1 MRSKAGFTL
10 LEVTVASTIFAVVVA
25 SAYVTFDS
33 GRRMVESGEFRATLF
48 QTGRSVLR
56 EIERDIRAAYSSGSS
71 YDTGLVGK
79 DGGTEELPLDEI
91 EVLALNRHTRDQ
103 EEETRAIDLS
113 RVSYFI
119 EEDGGLSRRRVT
131 ALGQETVF
139 VNEEE
144 DVESVS
150 ENVIGLDLKYFD
162 GDWQE
167 VWDSTRS
174 ESLPLAVEV
183 TIWVRGDFR
192 REEVIEAFATRFSL
206 PLWQGPPQ
214 EGEEETQ

>member
-1 MRSKAGFTL
+1 M
-10 LEVTVASTIFAVVVA
+10 
-25 SAYVTFDS
+25 
-33 GRRMVESGEFRATLF
+33 
-48 QTGRSVLR
+48 
-56 EIERDIRAAYSSGSS
+56 
-71 YDTGLVGK
+71 
-79 DGGTEELPLDEI
+79 DEI

-144 DVESVS
+144 GVESVS

-214 EGEEETQ
+214 EEEEETQ